1 MYNLISDTSSF
12 VFPCCSYQLDI
23 NVDKAADV
31 IVHQK
36 VLAEAKDP
44 DRRPAF
50 RVRFLRVKAL
60 SYVGLGSLQATN
72 MFYVTTVAFFS
83 YLKTVATFNS

>member
-1 MYNLISDTSSF
+1 
-12 VFPCCSYQLDI
+12 LDI

-50 RVRFLRVKAL
+50 HARFLRVKLFLMLAWAL
-60 SYVGLGSLQATN
+60 LVVTN
-72 MFYVTTVAFFS
+72 VASF
-83 YLKTVATFNS
+83 LPKKTAAIFNS